1 MGKISLKVVCNNHI
15 IIITFF
21 FFFLSLYNQLYVKV
35 AICVSGLY
43 CVEVWVYKYMAQP

>member
-21 FFFLSLYNQLYVKV
+21 FFLSLYNQLYVKV
-35 AICVSGLY
+35 VICVSGLY
-43 CVEVWVYKYMAQP
+43 CVEV